1 MRRQRDAAEA
11 LVVPRDES
19 STALLPN
26 DLMVRRIIAM
36 LIERTWIVGHSHYS
50 VAKLEGVTP
59 ARAYDA
65 YREALRFIRIA
76 RDAEA
81 NRTQILSRAREI
93 ADRDEPDRLNA
104 LTLLAKMTGAI
115 DPPKDAE
122 MRTSEERV
130 AYLRECLRDPDD
142 ELLEALLAE
151 KETVM
156 KALAIPVEGERI
168 DES

>member
-1 MRRQRDAAEA
+1 MKRPKDAATA
-11 LVVPRDES
+11 LVVPREES
-19 STALLPN
+19 SATLLPS
-26 DLMVRRIIAM
+26 DLLVRRIIAM

-50 VAKLEGVTP
+50 VAKEYECTP
-59 ARAYDA
+59 AVAYNA

-81 NRTQILSRAREI
+81 NRTQILIRAREI

-104 LTLLAKMTGAI
+104 LTLLAKMTGALE
-115 DPPKDAE
+115 PPKDGEA
-122 MRTSEERV
+122 RTSEERV

-151 KETVM
+151 REAVM
-156 KALAIPVEGERI
+156 NALAVPAEGEAV
-168 DES
+168 D

>member
-1 MRRQRDAAEA
+1 VRRAPDAAAA
-11 LVVPRDES
+11 LVVSREES
-19 STALLPN
+19 GTALLPS

-36 LIERTWIVGHSHYS
+36 LIERTWIVGHSHFAVGKEFS
-50 VAKLEGVTP
+50 VTP

-81 NRTQILSRAREI
+81 NRTQILIRAREI
-93 ADRDEPDRLNA
+93 ADQDEPDRLNA
-104 LTLLAKMTGAI
+104 LTLLAKMTGSLE
-115 DPPKDAE
+115 PPKGE
-122 MRTSEERV
+122 EHRTSEERV

-156 KALAIPVEGERI
+156 KALAIPMEG
-168 DES
+168 DEA

>member
-1 MRRQRDAAEA
+1 MRRPKDGAAA
-11 LVVPRDES
+11 LVVPREES
-19 STALLPN
+19 GTELLPS

-36 LIERTWIVGHSHYS
+36 LINRAWIVGHSHYE

-81 NRTQILSRAREI
+81 NRTQILIRAREI

-104 LTLLAKMTGAI
+104 LTLLARMTGAI
-115 DPPKDAE
+115 DPPKGEE

-156 KALAIPVEGERI
+156 KALAIPVEGEAV
-168 DES
+168 EE

>member
-1 MRRQRDAAEA
+1 MRRPKDAATA
-11 LVVPRDES
+11 LVVPREDS
-19 STALLPN
+19 STALLPS
-26 DLMVRRIIAM
+26 DLLVRRIIAM
-36 LIERTWIVGHSHYS
+36 LIERTWIVGHSHYEI
-50 VAKLEGVTP
+50 AKLEGVTP
-59 ARAYDA
+59 PVAYNA

-81 NRTQILSRAREI
+81 NRTQILIRAREI

-115 DPPKDAE
+115 DPPKDEVA
-122 MRTSEERV
+122 RTSEERV

-151 KETVM
+151 REAVM
-156 KALAIPVEGERI
+156 NALAVPAEGERT
-168 DES
+168 E

>member
-1 MRRQRDAAEA
+1 MRRPRDGAEA
-11 LVVPRDES
+11 LVVSREES
-19 STALLPN
+19 STALLPS

-36 LIERTWIVGHSHYS
+36 LIERTWVVGHSHYS

-59 ARAYDA
+59 TVAYNA

-81 NRTQILSRAREI
+81 NRTQILIRAREI
-93 ADRDEPDRLNA
+93 ADKDEPDRLNA
-104 LTLLAKMTGAI
+104 LTLLAKMTGSLE
-115 DPPKDAE
+115 PPKDGEA
-122 MRTSEERV
+122 RTSEERV

-151 KETVM
+151 KEIVM
-156 KALAIPVEGERI
+156 KALAIPTDGERT
-168 DES
+168 E